1 LVGIGVPFF
10 PGLPF
15 VPGYNVPTIDPA
27 SWVADVGIGSV
38 WLTKQ
43 ILKEKDDTAPQNL
56 KLSSDTLSESIPTK
70 EEIDAFY
77 NASAPE
83 PDILGDVDGFGLFD
97 KMRGRWNDSKPLSQ
111 LLKEYYRLE
120 GDNISTSIDAR
131 WRTFANDFQI
141 GFHNLGRI
149 EGTFNVDK
157 LTESEKNAWIS
168 RINKFNKLFGD
179 GGFAAISGF
188 Q

>member
-1 LVGIGVPFF
+1 
-10 PGLPF
+10 
-15 VPGYNVPTIDPA
+15 
-27 SWVADVGIGSV
+27 
-38 WLTKQ
+38 
-43 ILKEKDDTAPQNL
+43 
-56 KLSSDTLSESIPTK
+56 
-70 EEIDAFY
+70 
-77 NASAPE
+77 
-83 PDILGDVDGFGLFD
+83 
-97 KMRGRWNDSKPLSQ
+97 MRGRWNDSKPLSQ

-141 GFHNLGRI
+141 GFQNLGRI

>member
-1 LVGIGVPFF
+1 
-10 PGLPF
+10 
-15 VPGYNVPTIDPA
+15 
-27 SWVADVGIGSV
+27 
-38 WLTKQ
+38 
-43 ILKEKDDTAPQNL
+43 
-56 KLSSDTLSESIPTK
+56 
-70 EEIDAFY
+70 
-77 NASAPE
+77 
-83 PDILGDVDGFGLFD
+83 
-97 KMRGRWNDSKPLSQ
+97 MRGRWNDSKPLSQ

-168 RINKFNKLFGD
+168 RINNFNKLFGD
-179 GGFAAISGF
+179 GGIAAISGF
-188 Q
+188 QRSPLRSDYTNDMFERFTVYVREKLDNQKKL